1 MGSNHKDSWKSVK
14 LKDVCRE
21 ITVGHVGPMA
31 DEYTESDIPFLRS
44 QNVLPFHL
52 DLSSVKFISPEFHS
66 KLKKSALQPGDVI
79 VVRTGYPGTACV
91 VPAKLPIANCADLV
105 IIRTL
110 PQLDPYYL
118 SCLFNS
124 TWGRSTVAGRLV
136 GVAQQH
142 FNVSAAKEMRIDL
155 PPLSTQRTIAG
166 ILSAYDDLIENN
178 TRRIAILEE
187 MARALYHEWFVKFR
201 FPGHENVKMVE
212 SELGMIPEGW
222 EVVRFF
228 DIVDVLSGGTP
239 KTTVSD
245 YWNGDIPFYT
255 PKDAPDSFF
264 VTATEKSITE
274 AGLKTCNSK
283 LYPKNTVFITA
294 RGTVGKIALN
304 AIDMAMN
311 QSCYALRGR
320 DGINQLF
327 VFMHIH
333 NCIRQLK
340 KTATGAVFDT
350 IIVDTFKQ
358 LKVVKPPSALIEA
371 FARTASPIFDQILN
385 LTQRNTDLRRARDLL
400 LPKLISGEIDVSGWA
415 GGVYEEMAESLAGGP
430 GARRVAEAR
439 PDVGAITPIDKD
451 ALQWRSLW
459 DEE

>member
-1 MGSNHKDSWKSVK
+1 MPAEWKRC
-14 LKDVCRE
+14 L
-21 ITVGHVGPMA
+21 
-31 DEYTESDIPFLRS
+31 L
-44 QNVLPFHL
+44 
-52 DLSSVKFISPEFHS
+52 
-66 KLKKSALQPGDVI
+66 GDVLTLQRGFDI
-79 VVRTGYPGTACV
+79 TKKEQKQGTVPVISSSGINSYHNVAKVKGPG
-91 VPAKLPIANCADLV
+91 V
-105 IIRTL
+105 IIGRKGSLGTTFYVKEDYWPHDTTL
-110 PQLDPYYL
+110 WVKDFHGNSPKFTYYFL
-118 SCLFNS
+118 GTLNLANFD
-124 TWGRSTVAGRLV
+124 V
-136 GVAQQH
+136 GAANPSLNRNHVHLLPVYWPPVFIQH
-142 FNVSAAKEMRIDL
+142 
-155 PPLSTQRTIAG
+155 TIAD

-400 LPKLISGEIDVSGWA
+400 LPRLISGEIDVSGWA
-415 GGVYEEMAESLAGGP
+415 GGVRYEEMAESLAGGP